1 LAAEAVLDALDKPPL
16 ALLMVAAEKAEMVMS
31 LEVLMVQVQ
40 VLLMLAAVVEAIEIA
55 VAITLNNPLHQA
67 VQVL

>member
-1 LAAEAVLDALDKPPL
+1 
-16 ALLMVAAEKAEMVMS
+16 MVAAEKAEMVMS